1 MVQMEE
7 DKNVFRRWQGKWS
20 NVSAFYSEHEPVIL
34 LLVTDLL
41 FWLIYVIFH
50 VPLII
55 ILLYFL
61 LSGIWPKPTSS
72 PSELGRRSS
81 LSSAWS
87 MCEQG

>member
-7 DKNVFRRWQGKWS
+7 DKNVFRCWQGKWS
-20 NVSAFYSEHEPVIL
+20 KVNTFYSEHEPIIL

-50 VPLII
+50 VLLII
-55 ILLYFL
+55 ILPYFL

-72 PSELGRRSS
+72 PSGAGS
-81 LSSAWS
+81 
-87 MCEQG
+87 C